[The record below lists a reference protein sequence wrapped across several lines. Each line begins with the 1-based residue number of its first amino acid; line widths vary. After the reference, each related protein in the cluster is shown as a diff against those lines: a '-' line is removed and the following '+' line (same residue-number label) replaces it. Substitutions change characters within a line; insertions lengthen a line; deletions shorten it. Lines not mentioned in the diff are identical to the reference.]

1 MREAHSVQH
10 AKKQAEES
18 AAEERALEEERQRE
32 AAQAE
37 AALEKAIEEAIEDDG
52 EAGADGWGWGD
63 DGDDD
68 AVADAGNG
76 GGGEIV
82 EQQQQ
87 SPAGSAAAAAATTTT
102 ETGDTSSQ
110 TRDGEPSAAG
120 TGPSAVLESIE
131 AAGAAAVMS
140 GLQGLSTVGVCLP
153 AGRFYPRVGV
163 LCGAS
168 RHQFLSRLCQLGLG
182 VPSGDIFS
190 M

>member
-18 AAEERALEEERQRE
+18 AAEERALEQERQRE

-87 SPAGSAAAAAATTTT
+87 SPAGSAAAAATTTT

-120 TGPSAVLESIE
+120 TGPSAGLESIE